1 MIAWLY
7 SQGASSQAFDWS
19 ARDDQ
24 GRLQTGRSQAGGENQ
39 LRAQLRR
46 RGLQALEL
54 RPVKLGR
61 AKSVSTREL
70 AQLTRQLAAL
80 LRAGLP
86 LLQSLQIVA
95 RAQSHPG
102 IVQRVEQVHADLQNG
117 MALAAALRRQAP
129 VFNDLYIALVE
140 AGEAS
145 GRLDLL
151 LERLAL
157 HLDKTE
163 ALARR
168 VRTALLYPL
177 VVLTVAVAVMA
188 VIMVVVVPA
197 FENVFASF
205 GAQLPWAT
213 QWVIGSSRWLV
224 QWGPWLLLAVAGLAA
239 AMVPLWR
246 RNPDFARR
254 LDDALLATPVWGR
267 LLQQAAVARWSR
279 TLATLLAAGLPLAEA
294 LQSVRGACG
303 HLAHAQATARV
314 REEVLRGSSLRAAL
328 MQSALFPPMLQ
339 QMCAIGEE
347 SGTLDHLLEKVADFQ
362 EADLDEQLGH
372 LSGLLEPATIVLLGL
387 IVGALV
393 LALYLP
399 VFQMGQIV

>member
-1 MIAWLY
+1 MIAWWPG
-7 SQGASSQAFDWS
+7 QPEASQAFDWS
-19 ARDDQ
+19 ARDAQ

-61 AKSVSTREL
+61 ARSVSTREL

-117 MALAAALRRQAP
+117 MALAVALRRQAP

-224 QWGPWLLLAVAGLAA
+224 QWGPWLLLAAAALAA
-239 AMVPLWR
+239 AI
-246 RNPDFARR
+246 
-254 LDDALLATPVWGR
+254 
-267 LLQQAAVARWSR
+267 
-279 TLATLLAAGLPLAEA
+279 
-294 LQSVRGACG
+294 
-303 HLAHAQATARV
+303 
-314 REEVLRGSSLRAAL
+314 
-328 MQSALFPPMLQ
+328 SA
-339 QMCAIGEE
+339 
-347 SGTLDHLLEKVADFQ
+347 SG
-362 EADLDEQLGH
+362 
-372 LSGLLEPATIVLLGL
+372 I
-387 IVGALV
+387 
-393 LALYLP
+393 
-399 VFQMGQIV
+399 